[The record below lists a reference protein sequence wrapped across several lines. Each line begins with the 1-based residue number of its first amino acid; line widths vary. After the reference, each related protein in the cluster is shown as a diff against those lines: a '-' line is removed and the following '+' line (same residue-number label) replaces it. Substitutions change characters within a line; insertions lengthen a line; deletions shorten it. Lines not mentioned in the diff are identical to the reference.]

1 MLEPYPQSDSKKIDQ
16 ESIQW
21 MSVLKEMVDV
31 CRKLRGEMN
40 ISPAQKIP
48 LVIAGDKSS
57 LELYASYLKALAKLT
72 DV

>member
-21 MSVLKEMVDV
+21 MSILKEMVDV

-48 LVIAGDKSS
+48 LVIAGHKNHLRFTRDILKHS
-57 LELYASYLKALAKLT
+57 LN
-72 DV
+72 